1 MLAEIW
7 RYKYVIAFVVLSA
20 VVLARFGQ
28 SRPEKPA
35 NLKTVS
41 AARRS
46 FEIAVRTIGNLDA
59 ARAHL
64 ISSEIRGDKGKIVY
78 LVKDGTWVHKND
90 VLVKLDKTPFEET
103 VHALQGKQASL
114 STAVEAAEQ
123 MLEWEKN
130 QVEREIRTA
139 QFDIQIAKLELK
151 KLQEGEGQ
159 IQLAQFGE
167 EYQEALEKYQRYQSY
182 LAELKKLN
190 GTGFDNHTEI
200 QLAQQKLTELEEEK
214 QSANKKYISYKDHVL
229 PTLIESGK
237 SRLERSQMELE
248 QTRKGSVF
256 KIAKASA
263 MVNEAK
269 SKLTTT
275 AEALAIARSDLEKT
289 IILAPYP
296 GIAILYEMFREGQ
309 KRKPRVGDIA
319 WQNQPLLYLPEIA
332 SMVVKTSIREI
343 DLHKISLGQSCQV
356 RVDAYPHMVLEG
368 RVSFIGALATTR
380 NESAKGQKYF
390 QLTIEVLG
398 KNTDLRPGMTARVS
412 ILTDQV
418 HNALTL
424 PVQAVFLGQSG
435 HYCLLYNGSSIEKR
449 AIKLG
454 RMNEDWVEIV
464 SGLNDGD
471 RVSLEEPIS

>member
-1 MLAEIW
+1 VAEIW
-7 RYKYVIAFVVLSA
+7 RYKYVIAFIALSVL
-20 VVLARFGQ
+20 VLVRFGQ

-35 NLKTVS
+35 DVKIVS
-41 AARRS
+41 VTRRS
-46 FEIAVRTIGNLDA
+46 FNIAVRTIGNLDA

-78 LVKDGTWVHKND
+78 LVKDGTWVHTND
-90 VLVKLDKTPFEET
+90 VLVKLDKTPFEEA
-103 VHALQGKQASL
+103 VLALQGKQVGL
-114 STAVEAAEQ
+114 LTAVEAAEQ

-139 QFDIQIAKLELK
+139 QFDIQIARLELK

-159 IQLAQFGE
+159 IQLAQYRE
-167 EYQEALEKYQRYQSY
+167 ENQEALENYQRYQSY
-182 LAELKKLN
+182 LTELEKLSD
-190 GTGFDNHTEI
+190 TGFDNHTEI

-214 QSANKKYISYKDHVL
+214 QSAHKKYTSYKEHVL

-237 SRLERSQMELE
+237 SRLERAQMELE
-248 QTRKGSVF
+248 QIRKGSVF
-256 KIAKASA
+256 KIAKAQA
-263 MVNEAK
+263 VVNEAK
-269 SKLTTT
+269 SKLNTTT
-275 AEALAIARSDLEKT
+275 EALAVARSDIEKST
-289 IILAPYP
+289 ILAPYP

-356 RVDAYPHMVLEG
+356 RVDAYPRMTLEG
-368 RVSFIGALATTR
+368 RISFIGALASAR
-380 NESAKGQKYF
+380 SESAKGQKYF
-390 QLTIEVLG
+390 QLTIDVLG
-398 KNTDLRPGMTARVS
+398 ENTDLRPGMTARVS

-418 HNALTL
+418 NNALAL
-424 PVQAVFLGQSG
+424 PVQAVFLGQAG
-435 HYCLLYNGSSIEKR
+435 HYCLLYNGSGIERR

-454 RMNEDWVEIV
+454 RQNEDWVEVV
-464 SGLNDGD
+464 SGLKDGD
-471 RVSLEEPIS
+471 RVSLEEPLS